1 MKLELKDLEVSIG
14 EKKIVDKLS
23 LVIASG
29 EIHALM
35 GPNGSGKSTLASVIA
50 GHPKYAVKGDILV
63 DGKSIMNLL
72 PHERAKLGI
81 FLAFQHPIDVQ
92 GVSLSKLLFTLAK
105 QKDEKLSFIT
115 FKRELEDYCKLL
127 SVDKAFVDRDVNVGL
142 SGGERK
148 RAELLQVLV
157 VKPSFV
163 VFDELDSG
171 LDVDSLQLLSK
182 VVNTLKGPNFSA
194 LLITHYARLLQQ
206 VVPDKVHI
214 MEKGNIIK
222 SGPAAL
228 ANQIEIEGY
237 IK

>member
-1 MKLELKDLEVSIG
+1 MRIELKNLEVSIG
-14 EKKIVDKLS
+14 DKKIVDKLS

-50 GHPKYAVKGDILV
+50 GHPKYSVKGDILV
-63 DGKSIMNLL
+63 DGKSIMSLP

-115 FKRELEDYCKLL
+115 FKRQLEEYCALL
-127 SVDKAFVDRDVNVGL
+127 NVDKSFVDRDVNVGL

-148 RAELLQVLV
+148 RAELLQLLI

-182 VVNTLKGPNFSA
+182 VVNTLKGPSFSA
-194 LLITHYARLLQQ
+194 LLITHYARLLEQ

-222 SGPAAL
+222 SGPASL
-228 ANQIEIEGY
+228 AKQIEVEGY
-237 IK
+237 VK